1 MSLLSGMQRMG
12 IGGTED
18 EVAPKTR
25 MGYDPR
31 ELIKVYGQLFLQ
43 QGTISTGKIIH
54 LTADIICSGGY
65 TQWKKFTYNYC
76 FDHIGLASPR
86 IFMYIQKRHQ
96 ELATQMDKYPVDI
109 FYSLNEIQKV
119 FAEMALVIQCQ
130 PRRTKPKAPPVPGHS
145 ILNEEWL
152 SSQKRSVP
160 SVAVDKIWVRAQ
172 DGIHRYRAANEML
185 AACEEGATERALFWL
200 KWCLEEDAALI
211 KKGEGLQKDKNMC
224 GFFLASCM
232 AEAYKD
238 LVKQNRIRMNEEFQ
252 NLLDLFRKSE
262 YGLGKKNRID
272 CLVLMVQVLSEVPRW
287 KVPAASPLARD
298 PVFLGRVLGQA
309 PLFFKEVMERQQV
322 PSMIWKIKGKPA
334 VDGNK
339 KKDISKDKAES
350 QQDAM
355 SRAMNDFYG
364 KM

>member
-1 MSLLSGMQRMG
+1 MLSGLHRMG
-12 IGGTED
+12 SGAGAEEEFI
-18 EVAPKTR
+18 PKTR

-54 LTADIICSGGY
+54 LTADIISSGGY
-65 TQWKKFTYNYC
+65 DAWKKFTYNYS

-86 IFMYIQKRHQ
+86 IFIYLQKRHA
-96 ELATQMDKYPVDI
+96 EIKTQMDKYPIDI

-130 PRRTKPKAPPVPGHS
+130 PRRTKPKVPVVPGHS

-152 SSQKRSVP
+152 SSQKRSP
-160 SVAVDKIWVRAQ
+160 QSTAVDRIYVKAQ
-172 DGIHRYRAANEML
+172 DGIHRFRAANEML

-211 KKGEGLQKDKNMC
+211 KKGEGLQRDKNAC
-224 GFFLASCM
+224 AFFMASCM

-238 LVKQNRIRMNEEFQ
+238 LARQERIRMSEEFQ
-252 NLLDLFRKSE
+252 NLLDLFRKGE
-262 YGLGKKNRID
+262 HGLGKKNRVD

-287 KVPAASPLARD
+287 KVPAAAPLARD

-309 PLFFKEVMERQQV
+309 PLFFKEVLDRPQV
-322 PSMIWKIKGKPA
+322 PAIIWKIKGKAA

-339 KKDISKDKAES
+339 RRDGAKEKAET
-350 QQDAM
+350 QHDAM
-355 SRAMNDFYG
+355 SRAMNDYFA